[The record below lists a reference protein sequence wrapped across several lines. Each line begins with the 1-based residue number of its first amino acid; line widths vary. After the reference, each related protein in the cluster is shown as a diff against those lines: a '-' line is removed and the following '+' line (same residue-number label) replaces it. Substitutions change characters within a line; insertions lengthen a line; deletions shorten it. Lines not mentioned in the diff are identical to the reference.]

1 MNAIVTAT
9 RIGNYC
15 LVCTFSS
22 LAIQAIATNE
32 ERWSVTNCP
41 LYKQLWLDSPVF
53 LELVRFLGKCHKEL
67 LTRVQRYPRRSC

>member
-32 ERWSVTNCP
+32 GKIEWD
-41 LYKQLWLDSPVF
+41 QLPAL
-53 LELVRFLGKCHKEL
+53 
-67 LTRVQRYPRRSC
+67 

>member
-1 MNAIVTAT
+1 MNAIVTDM

-32 ERWSVTNCP
+32 EKIEWDHLREVA
-41 LYKQLWLDSPVF
+41 PV
-53 LELVRFLGKCHKEL
+53 
-67 LTRVQRYPRRSC
+67 